1 MHTIMV
7 LNAKGG
13 CGKTTISTTL
23 ACYFSGRNYKTA
35 LLDYDPQQS
44 SRRWL
49 ELRPADRPKITTIDA
64 ARPRTGVTRTFA
76 LHTGQETEVAI
87 IDTPAGV
94 TGGQLTDLFHRADTI
109 LIPVMPSIIDYQAV
123 ELFLKELMRLAKH
136 KLATKRI
143 GIVANRVR
151 IKTRSYLAL
160 EELASSFDIP
170 VIATLRDTQN
180 YSIAMESGLGICEM
194 KRSLTS
200 KDDKQWQPLLS
211 WFHEK
216 IPYKPEPQ
224 AVTEQ
229 PLNTETESVAEAWVA
244 ESGLQSVLPFN
255 R

>member
-49 ELRPADRPKITTIDA
+49 GLRPADRPKITTIDA
-64 ARPRTGVTRTFA
+64 VRPRAGVTRTFA
-76 LHTGQETEVAI
+76 LHTGQETEVVI
-87 IDTPAGV
+87 IDTPSGV
-94 TGGQLTDLFHRADTI
+94 TGGQLSDLFHRADTI

-123 ELFLKELMRLAKH
+123 ELFLKELNRLAKH
-136 KLATKRI
+136 RMTTKRI

-151 IKTRSYLAL
+151 IRTKSFMAMEKLVRS
-160 EELASSFDIP
+160 FNIP
-170 VIATLRDTQN
+170 MIATLRDTQN

-194 KRSLTS
+194 QRSLTS
-200 KDDKQWQPLLS
+200 KDDKQWQPLLD

-216 IPYKPEPQ
+216 IPLKD
-224 AVTEQ
+224 VTSRPADIPVSE
-229 PLNTETESVAEAWVA
+229 AEGHDILGGI
-244 ESGLQSVLPFN
+244 GLQNTLPFN

>member
-23 ACYFSGRNYKTA
+23 ACYFSGRDYNTA

-64 ARPRTGVTRTFA
+64 VRPRSGVTRTFA
-76 LHTGQETEVAI
+76 LHTGNQTEVVI
-87 IDTPAGV
+87 IDTPSGV
-94 TGGQLTDLFHRADTI
+94 TGNQLSDLFNRADTI

-123 ELFLKELMRLAKH
+123 ELFLKELMRYGKH
-136 KLATKRI
+136 KTMTKRI

-151 IKTRSYLAL
+151 IRTKSYMAMEQLAQ
-160 EELASSFDIP
+160 FFQIP
-170 VIATLRDTQN
+170 LIATLRDTQN

-194 KRSLTS
+194 QRSLTS
-200 KDDKQWQPLLS
+200 KDDKQWQPLLDWLHLKVPHKQTPPVSRENDNSESTNQDS
-211 WFHEK
+211 W
-216 IPYKPEPQ
+216 
-224 AVTEQ
+224 
-229 PLNTETESVAEAWVA
+229 
-244 ESGLQSVLPFN
+244 SGIARQSALQFN